1 MNGSSL
7 LDAFAVRTAP
17 LHLWQGRSDVTSWS
31 AGDLREAA
39 RRWAVEL
46 RSSGAEAGSL
56 VATSAPTSLQ
66 LIAALLGAWQ
76 CGAAVV
82 VLPEATAGDA
92 AAQRRLADALE
103 SLRPAIL
110 WVDEMVPGVAPIGTT
125 VVGSLSRGPAA
136 TANGAADS
144 WPRVDPDSLALVQLT
159 SGSTGRARA
168 VPISHGQLAAN
179 CAAMAARLQ
188 VAPGDHG
195 LSWLPLTHDMG
206 FSGALAQ
213 ALYADLPLTLL
224 PTSLF
229 ASNPLAFLQAM
240 SEQRAT
246 LSPNPPSAYA
256 LLARLGRR
264 AQREGLDLSAWRFAW
279 AGAEPVF
286 PHVLRSFEQAMQPL
300 GLKPAVLQPAYGM
313 AEAVVAV
320 SLGPAGRPWRTLR
333 VEASALREQ
342 GVVLPVV
349 PSEEAVGSEAVELV
363 SNGAPLDGTQVQV
376 RDDAGHSLP
385 PGRLGTLWVQGPS
398 VAHRYVHGEEPHR
411 FVDGWY
417 DTGDQGFLWDGE
429 VYVTG
434 RVKDII
440 ARGGLKVGAHEIE
453 AAAEAA
459 LDLRPGRVAA
469 FAHLNHNLGREVLVL
484 VVARRFG
491 VDEPQ
496 LQRRVADAVLR
507 HCGVAIDT
515 FVFTAAGPLPRT
527 TSGKLQR
534 GLVREYWLGGGYAD
548 SEREAD
554 SDTTASTAAPTH
566 KHSSTPST

>member
-1 MNGSSL
+1 
-7 LDAFAVRTAP
+7 
-17 LHLWQGRSDVTSWS
+17 
-31 AGDLREAA
+31 
-39 RRWAVEL
+39 
-46 RSSGAEAGSL
+46 
-56 VATSAPTSLQ
+56 
-66 LIAALLGAWQ
+66 
-76 CGAAVV
+76 
-82 VLPEATAGDA
+82 
-92 AAQRRLADALE
+92 
-103 SLRPAIL
+103 
-110 WVDEMVPGVAPIGTT
+110 
-125 VVGSLSRGPAA
+125 
-136 TANGAADS
+136 
-144 WPRVDPDSLALVQLT
+144 
-159 SGSTGRARA
+159 
-168 VPISHGQLAAN
+168 
-179 CAAMAARLQ
+179 
-188 VAPGDHG
+188 
-195 LSWLPLTHDMG
+195 
-206 FSGALAQ
+206 
-213 ALYADLPLTLL
+213 
-224 PTSLF
+224 
-229 ASNPLAFLQAM
+229 M